1 MNTNMIEPALNTDA
15 RVGAPSHTSH
25 VIVRHWIWMA
35 LVAVLGAFCLLAPG
49 YLLFQATQVLIYAVA
64 ILGLNLLVGYNGQL
78 SLGHSAF
85 YALGAYAGAMLVGYA
100 QVPSVPAIAA
110 AALACLI
117 LGFLFGFPASRLAG
131 HYLALATFALS
142 VALPQLLKHKNVQA
156 WTGGAQGLVVDR
168 PGTPAGIPL
177 NTDQWYFALT
187 LLITVALFVLAR
199 NLVESRVGR
208 ALQAIR
214 DQPVAARTMGV
225 NTTLHRAV
233 IFGISAMY
241 VGAAGAMAALLTQFV
256 SPDSYALPLS
266 IALLIGVVLGGTAR
280 LSGAI
285 YGALFILFVP
295 NLLDGVSK
303 SAPGVM
309 YGALLIVVILAMPS
323 GIAGGIERLRRRFS
337 STRGARSHPEN
348 EDG

>member
-1 MNTNMIEPALNTDA
+1 MSTKMIEPALDA
-15 RVGAPSHTSH
+15 DPRGSTSPHPSRM
-25 VIVRHWIWMA
+25 VVRHGISAA
-35 LVAVLGAFCLLAPG
+35 LVTAVGVFCLLAPG
-49 YLLFQATQVLIYAVA
+49 YLLFQATQLLIYAVA

-85 YALGAYAGAMLVGYA
+85 YALGAYVGAMLIGYA
-100 QVPSVPAIAA
+100 QFPIVPAIAA
-110 AALACLI
+110 AALVCLI
-117 LGFLFGFPASRLAG
+117 VGFLFGFPASRLAG

-142 VALPQLLKHKNVQA
+142 VALPQLLKHKSVQA

-168 PGTPAGIPL
+168 PGAPAGIPL
-177 NTDQWYFALT
+177 TTDQWYFALT
-187 LLITVALFVLAR
+187 VVITVALFVLAR
-199 NLVESRVGR
+199 NLVESRIGR

-214 DQPVAARTMGV
+214 DQPIAARTMGV

-233 IFGISAMY
+233 IFGISSMY

-256 SPDSYALPLS
+256 SPDSYTLQLS

-280 LSGAI
+280 LSGPI

-309 YGALLIVVILAMPS
+309 YGALLILVILAMPS
-323 GIAGGIERLRRRFS
+323 GIAGGLDRLRRRNP
-337 STRGARSHPEN
+337 SHPPGAHSSVEQR
-348 EDG
+348 